1 MKRPSQ
7 ASRADATRAKHE
19 RLAINL
25 GREAFVT
32 KSGIQSLLR
41 NVRDEGL
48 PEAFSRRSQYRARK
62 AIAGTQTIYGP
73 LIENETIQLTKNREL
88 ALGYQNPQA
97 WLYYQAK
104 HSEHFAKVVEEAW
117 QLYPATPQFPW
128 LIVLYQD
135 GVDPSDGLSINHSR
149 SSNVFYWS
157 FLQFGTNALAHEECW
172 GTITMLRKPD
182 ATNIANGGG
191 LAYIL
196 DRVVNRFLRT
206 RTTFAKLELTWSCMA
221 AVR

>member
-73 LIENETIQLTKNREL
+73 LIEL
-88 ALGYQNPQA
+88 
-97 WLYYQAK
+97 
-104 HSEHFAKVVEEAW
+104 S
-117 QLYPATPQFPW
+117 
-128 LIVLYQD
+128 LIH
-135 GVDPSDGLSINHSR
+135 I
-149 SSNVFYWS
+149 
-157 FLQFGTNALAHEECW
+157 
-172 GTITMLRKPD
+172 
-182 ATNIANGGG
+182 
-191 LAYIL
+191 
-196 DRVVNRFLRT
+196 
-206 RTTFAKLELTWSCMA
+206 
-221 AVR
+221 